1 MTEVTRDIANPSNT
15 IAILKRYNLQAKKS
29 LGQNFLIDTNILEKI
44 VAAGSVDKRTTVIEI
59 GPGIGAL
66 TEQIARHAKQ
76 VYAFEIDQRLI
87 PVLEETL
94 ADYTNIEVFNQ
105 DILDVNLSEFERDY
119 LAEAERV
126 VVMANLPYYITTP
139 IIMGILES
147 GLEADQ
153 LVFMV
158 QKEVAARMSAEPG
171 TKDYGSLSIALQY
184 FGEPELAFT
193 VPPTVFKPQPN
204 VDSAIIQ
211 IKLRDKPAVAVQD
224 EEFFFKLARAG
235 FAQRRKTLWNNMKI
249 AFGKD
254 KDVQARMK
262 EALAAVDIDASR
274 RGETLS
280 IAEYG
285 ALADALIARDI
296 QFVN

>member
-1 MTEVTRDIANPSNT
+1 M
-15 IAILKRYNLQAKKS
+15 
-29 LGQNFLIDTNILEKI
+29 
-44 VAAGSVDKRTTVIEI
+44 
-59 GPGIGAL
+59 
-66 TEQIARHAKQ
+66 
-76 VYAFEIDQRLI
+76 
-87 PVLEETL
+87 

-158 QKEVAARMSAEPG
+158 AEKEVAARMSAEPG

-249 AFGKD
+249 AFGKE
-254 KDVQARMK
+254 KMCRHV
-262 EALAAVDIDASR
+262 
-274 RGETLS
+274 
-280 IAEYG
+280 
-285 ALADALIARDI
+285 
-296 QFVN
+296 